1 MKKEEPARMLD
12 ALTQKDIIFQFG
24 RRIRIA
30 RFLNPHCLKIC
41 FSLIVIQVFLTHP
54 VTTHAQS
61 ETPSASSMTESSL
74 TENRSAFR
82 EPSFLKKGSGLR
94 WQGVFFGV
102 GFRHLHLSLGNG
114 TEVVSNQPDQ
124 NGIGFMIGLLQEEYA
139 YEYERQVSIIDSGKT
154 ISFEQHSGT
163 RIESIQNTF
172 SFSWY
177 PRLMRDLHGQLG
189 VGLQGSRTVLSGKDS
204 SAGIRSETAIQLSG
218 GAAYFATQNLMLHL
232 RISRSWDLALIR
244 SGNRPMLE
252 TSLIRALFLNYYYP
266 L

>member
-1 MKKEEPARMLD
+1 MKKGEPARMLD
-12 ALTQKDIIFQFG
+12 ALTLKDVIFQFG
-24 RRIRIA
+24 RRIRKA
-30 RFLNPHCLKIC
+30 RFLDLHFLNIC
-41 FSLIVIQVFLTHP
+41 FSLIVMQFFLTHP

-61 ETPSASSMTESSL
+61 ETHSASMRESSL
-74 TENRSAFR
+74 TETRSAFR

-94 WQGVFFGV
+94 WQGIYFGV
-102 GFRHLHLSLGNG
+102 GFRYLHLSLGNR

-139 YEYERQVSIIDSGKT
+139 YEYERQVSIIYSGKT
-154 ISFEQHSGT
+154 ISFEHHSGT

-177 PRLMRDLHGQLG
+177 PRLKRDLHGQLG
-189 VGLQGSRTVLSGKDS
+189 AGLQGSRTGLSGKNS

-218 GAAYFATQNLMLHL
+218 GAVYFATQNLMLHL
-232 RISRSWDLALIR
+232 RISRSLDLALIR

-252 TSLIRALFLNYYYP
+252 SSLIRALFLNYYYQ

>member
-12 ALTQKDIIFQFG
+12 ALSLKEIIFQFG
-24 RRIRIA
+24 KRIRKA
-30 RFLNPHCLKIC
+30 SFLNLHCLNIC
-41 FSLIVIQVFLTHP
+41 FSLIVMQVFLTHP

-61 ETPSASSMTESSL
+61 ETPSASSMTESNL
-74 TENRSAFR
+74 TETRSAFR

-94 WQGVFFGV
+94 WQGVYFGV
-102 GFRHLHLSLGNG
+102 GFRHIHLSLGNG

-154 ISFEQHSGT
+154 ISFEQYSGT

-189 VGLQGSRTVLSGKDS
+189 AGLQGSRTGFAGTDS

-218 GAAYFATQNLMLHL
+218 GAAYFAIQNLMLHL

-244 SGNRPMLE
+244 FGNKPMLE